1 MNERGE
7 VKSFA
12 VEEGTKG
19 GRRERGRVEDE
30 RNMVDRFS

>member
-1 MNERGE
+1 MDERGE
-7 VKSFA
+7 VKSFV

-19 GRRERGRVEDE
+19 GRRERGRGEDE

>member
-1 MNERGE
+1 MDERGE
-7 VKSFA
+7 VKLFA